1 MPGASSIS
9 RFPHP
14 AHSRRKPLTVA
25 GLASVNDHHAIKA
38 RAGRGFGIASG
49 ATLAGFR
56 DVNHLDV
63 SSICMTV
70 RCPQCASVAS
80 IPESDLDPA
89 GSMIRCDMCGT
100 RWLARRFEDDPYA
113 RPALQRVLPATLME
127 VADAIVIEHIGPG
140 VKRLP
145 PPHRREPPPA
155 RQMPRDRRALKIFGT
170 IFGALVG
177 MVLLRAPIVAAFP
190 VLNGLPAEVA
200 QLEFQRVRSET
211 VHLGSLSTLFVEG
224 EIVNRSGSDVS
235 LPAIRI
241 TLRSPGGNAVTSWLV
256 EPSVTGLAAGRSIGF
271 RSALASPPDD
281 ATQVTLNL
289 AAREGVARP

>member
-1 MPGASSIS
+1 VPVASSIS
-9 RFPHP
+9 RFPLP
-14 AHSRRKPLTVA
+14 AHSRLKPLTVA

-38 RAGRGFGIASG
+38 RAGRGYSIAAG

-56 DVNHLDV
+56 GVNHLDV
-63 SSICMTV
+63 SSASMTI
-70 RCPQCASVAS
+70 RCPQCVSVAS
-80 IPESDLDPA
+80 LSASDLDPA
-89 GSMIRCDMCGT
+89 GSMIRCETCGT
-100 RWLARRFEDDPYA
+100 RWLARRFADDPYE
-113 RPALQRVLPATLME
+113 RPALQRVMPTPME
-127 VADAIVIEHIGPG
+127 IADAVVIEHVGPAFR
-140 VKRLP
+140 RLP
-145 PPHRREPPPA
+145 PPHRREIPSS
-155 RQMPRDRRALKIFGT
+155 RELPRDRRALKIFGT

-177 MVLLRAPIVAAFP
+177 IVLLRAPIVAAFP

-224 EIVNRSGSDVS
+224 EIVNRSVSDVS

-241 TLRSPGGNAVTSWLV
+241 TLRSPGGGAVTSWLV